1 MSSRCNQCID
11 VPCPLVRGGEPC
23 SHEINADLCKLVH
36 RNPCPPVLCKQLAH
50 PGDRRKI
57 SRPRELPSYSSP
69 SAMEARLLRRPV
81 ATLFSGHSQFLLALN
96 AASSRHESS
105 YRRSRSRLNVKPEPS
120 FLPSYSK
127 APVQQDHIIFNPPS
141 SAPSVLHTPL
151 SFLPKEDKRKQLL
164 VATAKKFSSSTPM
177 RLPPPIRTKP
187 KVPHHHLSDADIAE
201 ILKLKHQD
209 PDHWTNAKLARKFNC
224 SSLFISICL
233 TQCTADNTKR
243 KLELK
248 QKKEA
253 IEARWGPRRRKARE
267 EQERRFQL
275 AYRGA

>member
-1 MSSRCNQCID
+1 
-11 VPCPLVRGGEPC
+11 
-23 SHEINADLCKLVH
+23 
-36 RNPCPPVLCKQLAH
+36 
-50 PGDRRKI
+50 
-57 SRPRELPSYSSP
+57 
-69 SAMEARLLRRPV
+69 MESRLLRRPV
-81 ATLFSGHSQFLLALN
+81 ANLFSGQSQCLLVLN
-96 AASSRHESS
+96 AATSRHESS

-127 APVQQDHIIFNPPS
+127 TPVQQDHIIFNPPS

-164 VATAKKFSSSTPM
+164 VATSKKFSSSPM

-233 TQCTADNTKR
+233 TQSGVDNTRRKKEMQE
-243 KLELK
+243 KLEAVK
-248 QKKEA
+248 
-253 IEARWGPRRRKARE
+253 ARWGPRRRKARE
-267 EQERRFQL
+267 EHEKRFQL
-275 AYRGA
+275 ALRGD

>member
-1 MSSRCNQCID
+1 
-11 VPCPLVRGGEPC
+11 
-23 SHEINADLCKLVH
+23 
-36 RNPCPPVLCKQLAH
+36 
-50 PGDRRKI
+50 
-57 SRPRELPSYSSP
+57 
-69 SAMEARLLRRPV
+69 MEARLLRRPV
-81 ATLFSGHSQFLLALN
+81 ATLFSGHSQCLLALN

-164 VATAKKFSSSTPM
+164 VATAKKFSPSTPM